1 MRLDKRFKRPLAALA
16 LAAASLAA
24 APAMAYTPY
33 SLDYQGVTFTVLQ
46 TDADSFN
53 FTMTGANTAT
63 GDWAGAAKIANFEL
77 KDMGLGSGLTGA
89 SATGPGGFTWS
100 GNTLNANGCEGG
112 SPPGN
117 LCFESASPPSLTGS
131 MSWTIDVFGSALN
144 IAMDGPHLKVRF
156 LDGSGDKLG
165 SLLSDTLPPVPEPAS
180 SALMLAGL
188 GALGAVARRRRKPD

>member
-1 MRLDKRFKRPLAALA
+1 MKLKRPLGAIALA
-16 LAAASLAA
+16 VAAMAS

-33 SLDYQGVTFTVLQ
+33 ELQFQGVTFTVLQ

-53 FTMTGANTAT
+53 FSMNGANTAT
-63 GDWAGAAKIANFEL
+63 GDWMGAAKLANFEF
-77 KDMGLGSGLTGA
+77 KDLGLGAGLTGA

-117 LCFESASPPSLTGS
+117 LCFESATPPALTAS
-131 MSWTIDVFGSALN
+131 MSWTIDVFGSSLN
-144 IAMDGPHLKVRF
+144 IGMDGPHLKVRF
-156 LDGSGDKLG
+156 LDGDGDKLG
-165 SLLSDTLPPVPEPAS
+165 SLLSENMPPVPEPAS

-188 GALGAVARRRRKPD
+188 GALGAVARRRQGKG

>member
-1 MRLDKRFKRPLAALA
+1 MRLDKRLKRPLAALA
-16 LAAASLAA
+16 LAAAALAA

-33 SLDYQGVTFTVLQ
+33 ALSYQGVTFTVLQ

-53 FTMTGANTAT
+53 FTMAGANTAT
-63 GDWAGAAKIANFEL
+63 GDWAGAATLANFEL
-77 KDMGLGSGLTGA
+77 KDLGLGSGLTGA
-89 SATGPGGFTWS
+89 SASGPGGFTWS
-100 GNTLNANGCEGG
+100 GNTLNANGCDGG

-117 LCFESASPPSLTGS
+117 LCFETATPAALTAN
-131 MSWTIDVFGSALN
+131 MSWTIDVFGSSLN
-144 IAMDGPHLKVRF
+144 IGVEGPHLKVRF
-156 LDGSGDKLG
+156 LDGQGEKLG